1 MVAAS
6 FPLGALA
13 IMALTL
19 KLPLAALL
27 ATIALVGIGT
37 SDTQMLI
44 YGFVANY
51 FPMRVRGAVVWS
63 AGFGRLGGVGGP
75 LIGGLLITA
84 GLSIATIFLVL
95 AGLAFVDVFLT
106 VPASKAAT
114 TQDLAVAN

>member
-1 MVAAS
+1 
-6 FPLGALA
+6 
-13 IMALTL
+13 MALTL

-37 SDTQMLI
+37 SGTQMLI

-51 FPMRVRGAVVWS
+51 FPGVVWF

-75 LIGGLLITA
+75 LIGGLLIAA
-84 GLSIATIFLVL
+84 GLSIATIFFVL
-95 AGLAFVDVFLT
+95 AGLALVDVLLT

-114 TQDLAVAN
+114 TQGLAVAN